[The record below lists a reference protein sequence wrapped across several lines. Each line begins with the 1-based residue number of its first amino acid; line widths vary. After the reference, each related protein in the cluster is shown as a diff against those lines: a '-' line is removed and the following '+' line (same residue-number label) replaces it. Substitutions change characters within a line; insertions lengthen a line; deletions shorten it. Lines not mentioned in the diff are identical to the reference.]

1 MTGQLYLIKGDGPDA
16 SLGQSGVVRL
26 CCSTKE
32 GSTVLV
38 EDPDGL
44 NLREVALKSLA
55 PISKSDAKAK
65 GYLKTRNQL
74 DRDWESSRHR
84 RKW

>member
-1 MTGQLYLIKGDGPDA
+1 MIGQLYLIKGEEVLA
-16 SLGQSGVVRL
+16 SLGQSDVVRL
-26 CCSTKE
+26 CCSTKK

-38 EDPDGL
+38 EDPDGF

-55 PISKSDAKAK
+55 PISKSEAK
-65 GYLKTRNQL
+65 GKGHLKTRDQL